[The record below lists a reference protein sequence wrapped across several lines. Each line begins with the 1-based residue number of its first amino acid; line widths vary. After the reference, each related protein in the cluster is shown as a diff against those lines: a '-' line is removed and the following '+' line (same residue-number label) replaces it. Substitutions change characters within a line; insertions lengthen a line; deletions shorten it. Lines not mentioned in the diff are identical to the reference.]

1 MYVNMVEKGMSL
13 MRYIKM
19 CMPLSM
25 IDFTKNRR
33 QFIGDQLT
41 LLHRRASADLSMH
54 LHLITNELVLLTRS
68 TFSSPLYITLGSSNL
83 KLLLPRFV
91 LVTAVD
97 LKIKRPYSATNGLLE
112 ATHRGVIM
120 TSDLTGNEGCR

>member
-1 MYVNMVEKGMSL
+1 MHVYGREGYVVDVVHQDVYATVQDRLHQKL
-13 MRYIKM
+13 
-19 CMPLSM
+19 PL
-25 IDFTKNRR
+25 IYWY
-33 QFIGDQLT
+33 QLT
-41 LLHRRASADLSMH
+41 LLQRQASADLSMH

-68 TFSSPLYITLGSSNL
+68 TVSSPLYITLGSNGL

-97 LKIKRPYSATNGLLE
+97 LKIKRSYSAPNSLLE

-120 TSDLTGNEGCR
+120 TSDLTGLNERCR

>member
-1 MYVNMVEKGMSL
+1 MSL

-25 IDFTKNRR
+25 IDFTKHCR

-41 LLHRRASADLSMH
+41 LLQRRASADLSMH

-68 TFSSPLYITLGSSNL
+68 TFSSPLYITVGSSSL

-97 LKIKRPYSATNGLLE
+97 LKIKRPYGATNGLLE

>member
-13 MRYIKM
+13 MWYSKM

-25 IDFTKNRR
+25 IDFTKNCR

-41 LLHRRASADLSMH
+41 LLQRRASADLSMH
-54 LHLITNELVLLTRS
+54 LYLITNELVLLTRS
-68 TFSSPLYITLGSSNL
+68 TFSSPLYITL
-83 KLLLPRFV
+83 LLPRFV

-97 LKIKRPYSATNGLLE
+97 LKIKRSYSAPNSLLE
-112 ATHRGVIM
+112 ATHR
-120 TSDLTGNEGCR
+120 